1 MYQLSK
7 QLREEYDLIEKQLD
21 KVSKVIL
28 TIDENTN
35 LLEHEVMELSVLL
48 ENLGLSLNE
57 LEDKHGTIN

>member
-1 MYQLSK
+1 MYQLSR
-7 QLREEYDLIEKQLD
+7 QLREEYELIEKQLD